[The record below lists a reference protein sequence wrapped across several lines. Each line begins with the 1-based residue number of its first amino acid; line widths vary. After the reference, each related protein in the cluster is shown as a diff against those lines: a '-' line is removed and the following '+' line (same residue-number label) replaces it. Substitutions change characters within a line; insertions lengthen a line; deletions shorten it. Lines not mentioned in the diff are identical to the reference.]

1 VKGESVRK
9 FILPP
14 GPILILILIGF
25 LLLSAIVYYRAI
37 KIQRFMEPALAI
49 SEPRMRFS
57 QNIINLLQE
66 EFGEQESRGIKFRF
80 GSILVDPSL
89 LSDSSHPKESSE
101 PLVLKKLSH
110 VFLTALNNPGIRGNI
125 SLIMVSVRL
134 PLSPDAALNREL
146 RSRMQ
151 ERAALIL
158 QSLYAIEPALEKN
171 YGTYFTAAA
180 MPVNA
185 TIEETNWIEFRIVPT
200 ERLHIEVLQRLE
212 KYAR

>member
-1 VKGESVRK
+1 MKGDSIRK

-14 GPILILILIGF
+14 GPILILILIGLF
-25 LLLSAIVYYRAI
+25 LLSAIVYYRAI

-57 QNIINLLQE
+57 QSINNLLQK
-66 EFGEQESRGIKFRF
+66 EFGEKESRGIKVGF
-80 GSILVDPSL
+80 GSILIEQSL
-89 LSDSSHPKESSE
+89 LSDSSHPMKGSQ

-110 VFLTALNNPGIRGNI
+110 VFLTALSDPGIRDNI
-125 SLIMVSVRL
+125 SLIMVSVRQ
-134 PLSPDAALNREL
+134 PLSPDTALNREL
-146 RSRMQ
+146 RFRMQ

-158 QSLYAIEPALEKN
+158 HSLYAVEPALEKN

-180 MPVNA
+180 LPVNA
-185 TIEETNWIEFRIVPT
+185 SMEEAKWIEFRIVPT